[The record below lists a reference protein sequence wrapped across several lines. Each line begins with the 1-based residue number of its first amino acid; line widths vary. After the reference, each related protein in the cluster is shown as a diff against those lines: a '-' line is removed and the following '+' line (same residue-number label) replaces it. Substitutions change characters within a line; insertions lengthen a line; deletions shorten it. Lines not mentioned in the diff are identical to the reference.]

1 MKILPPTLR
10 AILLLLVVASPPIL
24 PVAHADTI
32 TLGTVLSG
40 ANEVPQVT
48 TPGTGVAFAVLDP
61 TAETLQIVSAFFGLT
76 SNTTAAHIHC
86 CAPLG
91 TNAGVA
97 TMVPAF
103 TGFPLGVT
111 QGVYLSPVFDLSQAS
126 FYNPAF
132 ITLQGSLA
140 AAETA
145 FINGLENGFS
155 YFNIH
160 TANNPA
166 GEIRGQLLPV
176 GTVAVPGPILGAGL
190 PGLVAACAGLLALAR
205 RRRRL
210 AAI

>member
-1 MKILPPTLR
+1 MKILSPTLG
-10 AILLLLVVASPPIL
+10 AILLSLVVASPPTL

-32 TLGTVLSG
+32 VLGTVLSG
-40 ANEVPQVT
+40 ANEVPTVT
-48 TPGTGVAFAVLDP
+48 TPGTGVAFAVLD
-61 TAETLQIVSAFFGLT
+61 TTTETLQILSAFMGLT
-76 SNTTAAHIHC
+76 SNTTMAHIHC
-86 CAPLG
+86 CAALG

-103 TGFPLGVT
+103 TNFPLGVT
-111 QGVYLSPVFDLSQAS
+111 QGFYLSPVFDLSQAS

-145 FINGLENGFS
+145 FINGLENGLT

-160 TANNPA
+160 TANNPT
-166 GEIRGQLLPV
+166 GEIRGQLLQLN
-176 GTVAVPGPILGAGL
+176 AVPGPIVGAGL
-190 PGLVAACAGLLALAR
+190 PGLVAACVGLLVLVR